1 MSRKSL
7 PAYLQQVLQD
17 HVDHSELTY
26 DAELQS
32 IFDKLSRLNDSVEQI
47 KARVREK
54 KQTSSS

>member
-1 MSRKSL
+1 MSSKSL

-17 HVDHSELTY
+17 HVDQSELTH

-47 KARVREK
+47 KAKAREK
-54 KQTSSS
+54 KRTSS